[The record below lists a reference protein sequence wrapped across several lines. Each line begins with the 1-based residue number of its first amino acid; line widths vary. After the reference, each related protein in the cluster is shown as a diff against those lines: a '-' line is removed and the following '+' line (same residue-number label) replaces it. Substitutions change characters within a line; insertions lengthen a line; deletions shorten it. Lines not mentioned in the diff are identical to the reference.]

1 MKISLGTI
9 GIGLSILVLLQFLI
23 FDEAAGEGFSQPRSI
38 GIVVSILVFAAGT
51 FAFWLPRVGGL
62 IFVVS
67 AFLAF
72 SVSSDFPD
80 MAFWGSASLIL
91 GTLSGFFGW
100 KEWNLANGAER
111 D

>member
-100 KEWNLANGAER
+100 KEWNLASGAER

>member
-1 MKISLGTI
+1 MKLSIGTI

-23 FDEAAGEGFSQPRSI
+23 FDDAAGEGLSQARSI
-38 GIVVSILVFAAGT
+38 GIIVSTLVFAAGT
-51 FAFWLPRVGGL
+51 FTFWLPRIGGL
-62 IFVVS
+62 IFMVS

-72 SVSSDFPD
+72 SVSGDFPD

-100 KEWNLANGAER
+100 KECDLASNAER
-111 D
+111 G

>member
-1 MKISLGTI
+1 MKLSIGTI
-9 GIGLSILVLLQFLI
+9 GIGLSTLVLLQFLI
-23 FDEAAGEGFSQPRSI
+23 FDHAAEGGLLQARSI
-38 GIVVSILVFAAGT
+38 GIIVSILVFAAGT
-51 FAFWLPRVGGL
+51 FTFWLPRIGGF

-72 SVSSDFPD
+72 SVSSDFPG

-100 KEWNLANGAER
+100 KECDLASNAER